1 MWQSYDVFMTW
12 HSLLSL
18 YHVYNPLLR
27 RITVPS
33 FNRFVRWTYFYE
45 CLHLL
50 KYDYFVHFLVYS
62 TYGVFSKKYCAH
74 VISIKARKTY
84 YKFSSLLLSNHSFR
98 KQVYC
103 LAMTLMND
111 ISKMSWIFNFPNK
124 IKYSTYLI
132 KNCNDK
138 KKINWP

>member
-33 FNRFVRWTYFYE
+33 FNRFVKWTYFYE

-84 YKFSSLLLSNHSFR
+84 RFSSLLFSNHSFR

-138 KKINWP
+138 KNINWP